1 MILIWMGVDIMNSL
15 PQSIQDDLLAEEIE
29 TYRASGSNQILPPLE
44 RLRNYITEA
53 KPEIGDTTSC
63 LKMATYSCMRDLY
76 HYARVSGVHILE
88 SVMNIALSAV
98 KREQLQEASDV
109 ITL

>member
-1 MILIWMGVDIMNSL
+1 MELIWVGIDLMNSL
-15 PQSIQDDLLAEEIE
+15 PQIIQDDLLAEEIE
-29 TYRASGSNQILPPLE
+29 IYRASGSNQMLPPLE
-44 RLRNYITEA
+44 RLRNYIS
-53 KPEIGDTTSC
+53 KPGAGDSTSY

-76 HYARVSGVHILE
+76 HYARVSGVHVLE

-98 KREQLQEASDV
+98 EREQLQEASDV

>member
-1 MILIWMGVDIMNSL
+1 MNSL
-15 PQSIQDDLLAEEIE
+15 PQIIQDDLLAEEIE
-29 TYRASGSNQILPPLE
+29 LYRASGSNQILPPIE
-44 RLRNYITEA
+44 RLLNYISGLKSET
-53 KPEIGDTTSC
+53 GDTTSS

-76 HYARVSGVHILE
+76 HYARVSGVHVLE

-109 ITL
+109 ISL

>member
-1 MILIWMGVDIMNSL
+1 MNLL
-15 PQSIQDDLLAEEIE
+15 PQIIKDDLLAEEIE
-29 TYRASGSNQILPPLE
+29 IYRASSSDQMLPPLE
-44 RLRNYITEA
+44 RLRNYISEP
-53 KPEIGDTTSC
+53 KPVTGDSTPS
-63 LKMATYSCMRDLY
+63 LKMATDSCMRDLY
-76 HYARVSGVHILE
+76 HYARVSGVHVLE

>member
-1 MILIWMGVDIMNSL
+1 MNLL
-15 PQSIQDDLLAEEIE
+15 PQIIQDDLLAEEIE
-29 TYRASGSNQILPPLE
+29 IYRASGNNQMLPPLD
-44 RLRNYITEA
+44 RLRNYISEP
-53 KPEIGDTTSC
+53 KPETGDMMSS

-76 HYARVSGVHILE
+76 HYARVSGVHVLE
-88 SVMNIALSAV
+88 SVLNIALSAV

>member
-1 MILIWMGVDIMNSL
+1 MGIDLMNSL
-15 PQSIQDDLLAEEIE
+15 PQIIQDDLLAEEIE
-29 TYRASGSNQILPPLE
+29 IYRASGSNQMLPPLE
-44 RLRNYITEA
+44 RLRNYISERM
-53 KPEIGDTTSC
+53 PETGDSPS

-76 HYARVSGVHILE
+76 HYARVSGVHVLE